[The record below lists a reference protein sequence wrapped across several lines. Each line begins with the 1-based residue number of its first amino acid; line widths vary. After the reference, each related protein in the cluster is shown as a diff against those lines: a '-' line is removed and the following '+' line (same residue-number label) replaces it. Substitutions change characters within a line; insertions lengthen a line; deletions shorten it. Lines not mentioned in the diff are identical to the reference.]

1 MEMAMTYSQ
10 LLELSSTLLAD
21 VGAGAMH
28 SRIRSLVPGKQLV
41 GKALTVHVAPGDNLA
56 IHAALAHAKPGDVL
70 VVDGEGFTE
79 RALMGGIMMTQA
91 KATGIAGVVIDG
103 AMRDVQE
110 LQALGL
116 PAFAAAVHPAGPFK
130 DGPGSLYGPIQCGGV
145 EVNNGDWIFGDDD
158 GVVVMP
164 EEKLAT
170 LMEAAQAK
178 KLRELDRISAILRGD
193 LKPDWL
199 ESALEKADI
208 KILKIAKVS

>member
-1 MEMAMTYSQ
+1 MTYSQ

-21 VGAGAMH
+21 VGACAMH
-28 SRIRSLVPGKQLV
+28 SRIRSLVPGKQLI
-41 GKALTVHVAPGDNLA
+41 GKALPVSVAPGDNLA
-56 IHAALAHAKPGDVL
+56 IHAALARAQPGDVL
-70 VVDGEGFTE
+70 VVDGGSYTE

-116 PAFAAAVHPAGPFK
+116 AAFAAAVHPAGPFK
-130 DGPGSLYGPIQCGGV
+130 DGPGSLYGAIQCGGV
-145 EVNNGDWIFGDDD
+145 EVNHGDWIFGDDD
-158 GVVVMP
+158 GLVVMP

-170 LMEAAQAK
+170 LIEAAQAK
-178 KLRELDRISAILRGD
+178 KQRELDRISAIQRGD
-193 LKPDWL
+193 LTPSWL

-208 KILKIAKVS
+208 KILKTAELS